1 MAKPAWIT
9 VNPSS
14 GTGNGTITLTA
25 SAFTGRVNRTGTV
38 TVTTAGGKS
47 ATVACTQTARALFV
61 TPGANTNVAAAATT
75 STLTFIT
82 NAKAFKL
89 NPGTGVTIGSVKA
102 NNVAVT
108 ASSGIYTP
116 ASDPGATAQY
126 SVEVVI
132 NFSANDTLKAV
143 NKTIELVDSETATI
157 KGTATCVQAA
167 AASRVSV
174 DPTSLTFATAG
185 EGKTFSVS
193 SNDSWT
199 VS

>member
-38 TVTTAGGKS
+38 TVTTNGGKT
-47 ATVACTQTARALFV
+47 ATVACTQTAKALFI
-61 TPGANTNVAAAATT
+61 TPGANTNVAAAITT
-75 STLTFIT
+75 SKLTFTT

-89 NPGTGVTIGSVKA
+89 NPGSGVTVG
-102 NNVAVT
+102 AVT
-108 ASSGIYTP
+108 ANKAAVTAASGIYTP
-116 ASDPGATAQY
+116 ASDPGASAQY
-126 SVEVVI
+126 TVEVTI
-132 NFSANDTLKAV
+132 TFTANDTLKAV
-143 NKTIELVDSETATI
+143 NKTVEMIDSETSTI

-174 DPTSLTFATAG
+174 NPTSLTFATAG

>member
-9 VNPSS
+9 VSPSS

-25 SAFTGRVNRTGTV
+25 SAFTGRVNRIGTV
-38 TVTTAGGKS
+38 TVTTVGGKAAS
-47 ATVACTQTARALFV
+47 VACTQTAKALFI
-61 TPGANTNVAAAATT
+61 TPGANTSVAAATT
-75 STLTFIT
+75 TSKLKFTT

-89 NPGTGVTIGSVKA
+89 NPGSGVTVG
-102 NNVAVT
+102 AVT
-108 ASSGIYTP
+108 ANAAAVTAASGIYTP
-116 ASDPGATAQY
+116 AGDPGASAHYT
-126 SVEVVI
+126 VEVTI
-132 NFSANDTLKAV
+132 TFTANDTLKAV
-143 NKTIELVDSETATI
+143 NKTVEMVDSETSTI

-174 DPTSLTFATAG
+174 NPTSLTFATAG
-185 EGKTFSVS
+185 EGKTFTVS